1 MAEASIRVAIRRVV
15 RLGEFESFE
24 LTEEV
29 TSELGPDETIMTG
42 VESLRTR
49 LTASVDSA
57 CEQIKARGRSA
68 THPGGIVPPVRLQD
82 FPSPIQAVPESR
94 PTPPA
99 SSAYPPCPSCGHDL
113 RRKTGTS
120 RAGNAYDMVACTNRD
135 CAYIMPQAER
145 ARYA

>member
-1 MAEASIRVAIRRVV
+1 MADASIRVAVRRVV

-42 VESLRTR
+42 IESLRTR
-49 LTASVDSA
+49 LTASVDNA

-68 THPGGIVPPVRLQD
+68 THPGGTLPA
-82 FPSPIQAVPESR
+82 PIQSFPA
-94 PTPPA
+94 PPPDPVQLPRQQA
-99 SSAYPPCPSCGHDL
+99 AYPPCPTCGHDL

-145 ARYA
+145 QRYG